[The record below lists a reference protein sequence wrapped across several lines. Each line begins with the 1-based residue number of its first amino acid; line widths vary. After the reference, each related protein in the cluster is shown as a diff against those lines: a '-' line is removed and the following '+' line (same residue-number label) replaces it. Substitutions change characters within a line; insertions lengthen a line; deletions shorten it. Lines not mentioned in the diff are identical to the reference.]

1 MTSWNIKWGE
11 RIKLLETWATA
22 SKKKDMR
29 GWKNTKSSKYEKP
42 KLERDKY

>member
-1 MTSWNIKWGE
+1 MTSWNIKWRE
-11 RIKLLETWATA
+11 RNTKS
-22 SKKKDMR
+22 SKYTKDMR

>member
-1 MTSWNIKWGE
+1 MTSWNIKWRE

-22 SKKKDMR
+22 SKKKTW